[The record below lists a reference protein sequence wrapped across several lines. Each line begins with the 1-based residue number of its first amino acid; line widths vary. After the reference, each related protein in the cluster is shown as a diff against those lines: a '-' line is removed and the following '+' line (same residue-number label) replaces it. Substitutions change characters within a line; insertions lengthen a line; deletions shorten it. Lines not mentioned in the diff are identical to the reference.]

1 MIPAVASAPNV
12 TSVMSFGNSISVS
25 WLPPV
30 LPNGQVLG
38 YNLTITANTSENG
51 QMQNVLLP
59 ASSLSFTFSG
69 LDPVTDYTIQI
80 QAVNGF
86 GGGEVALVAAQTG

>member
-12 TSVMSFGNSISVS
+12 TSVISFDNSIFVS

-30 LPNGQVLG
+30 FPNGQVLR

-59 ASSLSFTFSG
+59 ASSLNFTFSG
-69 LDPVTDYTIQI
+69 LDTVTSYTIQI